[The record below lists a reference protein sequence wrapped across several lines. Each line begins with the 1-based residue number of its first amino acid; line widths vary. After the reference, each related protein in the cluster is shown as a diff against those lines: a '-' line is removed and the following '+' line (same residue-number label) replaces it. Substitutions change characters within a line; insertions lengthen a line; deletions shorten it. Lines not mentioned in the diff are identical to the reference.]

1 MQMSYERDRELSV
14 ISVRSSNSR
23 RHVSAKQARKRKKRK
38 KKARICARLAVLI
51 SICAVVLIVG
61 ISIISLG
68 IQAIGGLMSGNDADK
83 ANAGVSGNKQNIVS
97 DSDNDNGNGTDVGVS
112 DEPAGQ
118 EPSGGHIAPTEPDEP
133 VSMYGDDL
141 YIDEEFVVCID
152 PGHGSNDV
160 GCVGVDGSYEK
171 DDVLKLALY
180 VSHQLEQQGVKVIM
194 TRSTDVWVNLEDR
207 PAFANYNNADV
218 LVSLHRN
225 TYDGDDSVEGFE
237 AWINSTDSDNAGE
250 LAGLIMSGLEQV
262 GISKN
267 RGIKKGSQGSS
278 SEDYAVNIGS
288 SMPSVLLEMG
298 FMSSPKDNQLFH
310 NNIEAYAQAI
320 ADAIIRWSQGKQY

>member
-1 MQMSYERDRELSV
+1 MSDERERELSV
-14 ISVRSSNSR
+14 ISVRSSGNR

-38 KKARICARLAVLI
+38 KKARIYARLAVLI

-83 ANAGVSGNKQNIVS
+83 ANAGVTGNKQNIVS
-97 DSDNDNGNGTDVGVS
+97 NSDTDNDNGNSTDVGTS

-118 EPSGGHIAPTEPDEP
+118 EPSDGHIAPTEPDEP
-133 VSMYGDDL
+133 VLVYGDDL
-141 YIDEEFVVCID
+141 YIDGEFVVCLD

-160 GCVGVDGSYEK
+160 GCVGIDGSYEK
-171 DDVLKLALY
+171 DDVLKLAQY
-180 VSHQLEQQGVKVIM
+180 VAHLLEQQGVKVIM
-194 TRSTDVWVNLEDR
+194 TRSTDVWVDLEDR
-207 PAFANYNNADV
+207 PAFANDNNADV

-225 TYDGDDSVEGFE
+225 TYDGDESVKGFE
-237 AWINSTDSDNAGE
+237 AWINSTDSDNADE

-267 RGIKKGSQGSS
+267 RGVKKGSQGSS
-278 SEDYAVNIGS
+278 SENYAVNIGS

-298 FMSSPKDNQLFH
+298 FMSSPKDNQLFR
-310 NNIEAYAQAI
+310 NNIEDYAQAI
-320 ADAIIRWSQGKQY
+320 ADAIIQWSQGKQY